1 MTRTSLLP
9 TKAALA
15 TELVIER
22 GAKKHGMHGWKKRL
36 KNKDMIIAEIEAIE
50 RHLNRIRGGHLTDL
64 ETGLPHAAH
73 VAARALFL
81 AEMAL
86 NG

>member
-1 MTRTSLLP
+1 MKRKSFLP
-9 TKAALA
+9 VKAALA

-22 GAKKHGMHGWKKRL
+22 GAKKHGMFGWRKRL
-36 KNKDMIIAEIEAIE
+36 KNPDMVIAEIEAIE
-50 RHLNRIRGGHLTDL
+50 RHLNAIRGQRLIDND
-64 ETGLPHAAH
+64 TGLPHAAH

-86 NG
+86 ND